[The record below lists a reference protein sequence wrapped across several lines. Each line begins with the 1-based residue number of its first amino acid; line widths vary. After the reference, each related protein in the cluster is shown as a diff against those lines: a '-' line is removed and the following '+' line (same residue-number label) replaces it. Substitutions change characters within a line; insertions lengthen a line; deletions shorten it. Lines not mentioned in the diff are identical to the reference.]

1 MLESI
6 FTLGNCT
13 HCRLHNYIQLV
24 IWGQLEVNN
33 HFQAQSFGEH
43 SWQEYENRIQLF
55 LVHYMLIIVSYFVNV
70 PNSEHVLLYID
81 VTTVTQMLLTSLVPS
96 SYIFGDLEGC
106 NDPIFI
112 FASYQCEEGA
122 RDVNNIW
129 DTVVR
134 YVGSFE

>member
-1 MLESI
+1 
-6 FTLGNCT
+6 
-13 HCRLHNYIQLV
+13 
-24 IWGQLEVNN
+24 
-33 HFQAQSFGEH
+33 
-43 SWQEYENRIQLF
+43 
-55 LVHYMLIIVSYFVNV
+55 MLIIVSYFVNV

-112 FASYQCEEGA
+112 FVSYQCEEGA